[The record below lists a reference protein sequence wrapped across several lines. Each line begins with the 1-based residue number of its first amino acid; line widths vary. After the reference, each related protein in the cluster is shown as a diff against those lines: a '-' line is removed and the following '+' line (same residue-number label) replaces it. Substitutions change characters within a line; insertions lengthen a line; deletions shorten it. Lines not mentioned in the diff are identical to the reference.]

1 MKVSQDSRTIKPGE
15 WFVAV
20 RGDSFDGHDFVSGA
34 VANGAAGVLE
44 LEDLFDLTKKKIR
57 EYGPQV
63 IAVTGSYGKTTTKEV
78 VYKVLSSKFKGAR
91 TRGNLNTPLGV
102 ALEVIN
108 GLKRHHQFFVAEV
121 GMDRLGEIKKSCLMI
136 SPQIGVL
143 TSVGEMHLEK
153 LGTLENIKQAK
164 SELLAGLPVDGTA
177 VLNWDDG
184 NIREISEKF
193 LGKKI
198 KYGFSS
204 GVDAGVGKGRAYDVS
219 FVGSAAKINDL
230 PILGDKNKQAALAAY
245 CVGKFFGLEDNDIFS
260 VLKRFKPPK
269 GRLNLTSARNGI
281 KIIDDTYNAGPQS
294 TLAALNV
301 LEDLTGDRKIAIL
314 GDMLELGKLEEASH
328 NAVLKEALK
337 VCDLVV
343 PVGDRMQRA
352 AEELG
357 QRRFSSFGDLSF
369 KNDDVVL
376 IKGSRGMKMER
387 FVKRIKS
394 KVAVSIV

>member
-1 MKVSQDSRTIKPGE
+1 MKVNQDSRTIKPGE

-20 RGDSFDGHDFVSGA
+20 KGDSFDGHDFVSDA
-34 VANGAAGVLE
+34 VANGAAEVLE
-44 LEDLFDLTKKKIR
+44 LEELFDLTKKKIR

-108 GLKRHHQFFVAEV
+108 GLKQHHQFFVAEV

-164 SELLAGLPVDGTA
+164 SELLVGLPVDGTA

-204 GVDAGVGKGRAYDVS
+204 GVDA
-219 FVGSAAKINDL
+219 SAGKINNL
-230 PILGDKNKQAALAAY
+230 PILGDKNKQAAFAAY
-245 CVGKFFGLEDNDIFS
+245 CVGKLFGLEDRDIFS
-260 VLKRFKPPK
+260 VLRRFKPPK

-314 GDMLELGKLEEASH
+314 GDMLELGKLEKASH

-394 KVAVSIV
+394 KAAVSIV